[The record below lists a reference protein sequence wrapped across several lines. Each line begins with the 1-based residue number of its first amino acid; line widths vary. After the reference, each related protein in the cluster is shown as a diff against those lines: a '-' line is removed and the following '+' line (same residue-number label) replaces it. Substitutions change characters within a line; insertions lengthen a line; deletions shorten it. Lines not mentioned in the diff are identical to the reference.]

1 MFREKINDTKKK
13 KHCEREEKKEKV
25 LLKSKKKGFL
35 CKISI
40 FKFKCVSC

>member
-1 MFREKINDTKKK
+1 MILRKTNIMKEKK
-13 KHCEREEKKEKV
+13 KKEKV